1 MVIMIAIQTYVL
13 MIVFK
18 NDLSNGETLFCFNF
32 ELSSYFTKGTLTF
45 GNEMMQVWYGIGEVP
60 CCFCKTIHQILM
72 SDRTQKHRFWSI
84 LDVSGL

>member
-18 NDLSNGETLFCFNF
+18 NDLWNGETLFGFNF

-45 GNEMMQVWYGIGEVP
+45 GNEMM
-60 CCFCKTIHQILM
+60 H
-72 SDRTQKHRFWSI
+72 
-84 LDVSGL
+84 